1 MDDPGTVAIL
11 TFFGAAFLGVAVGA
25 MVARLTRF
33 EVGMATGLLIMSV
46 GGLTGAVRLTL
57 INLENA
63 KGTVIATG
71 KLVEYVSEASST
83 TDSSGRTS
91 STRSYGPLVE
101 FTAADGKAYR
111 VKGLGSSTQSLEIG
125 TAVSVRYPTAD
136 PARAVIADF
145 QNQWGGVLAL
155 ALFGGF
161 PLLGG
166 LFFLFTAI
174 GGARVQ
180 HGLSVRDAR
189 PSAWVAW
196 CESHGKRIG
205 GYLNLIAALGLFG
218 AFLYAGLGD
227 DGRAVGFAF
236 VGVAAAASLYAVSFL
251 ISNGGWQAVFMCMII
266 AAGFGAFGVGTVLL
280 TQPAADA
287 AAAKKALAAAPAP
300 GQASGDFSVCA
311 GNEGTADDRIAACTR
326 AIASERLPQEKLA
339 KTFHSRG
346 VEWIG
351 KGDYD
356 RALADYDEAI
366 RLDPQDPLAYYNRGV
381 ARHGK
386 HDYDRAIADYDQA
399 IRLDPQHARA
409 LRNRGYSRFLRGSF
423 AEAAKDLAETLRLIP
438 GDADAARWLFLAR
451 ARSGDIQGARAE
463 LTAAKVNPD
472 DKAWPGPVIGFLLG
486 RMDVNALFQA
496 AEHQDAKVRAEQ
508 VCEAEFF
515 AGQWELI
522 RGRGNEARN
531 RLQRAA
537 QSCPKSFFEY
547 EGAVAELRRLGS

>member
-1 MDDPGTVAIL
+1 MDDPGTFAIL
-11 TFFGAAFLGVAVGA
+11 TFFGTAFLGIAIGA
-25 MVARLTRF
+25 LVARLTRF

-46 GGLTGAVRLTL
+46 GGLAGAVRLTL

-91 STRSYGPLVE
+91 GTRSYGPLVE
-101 FTAADGKAYR
+101 FIAADGKAYR
-111 VKGLGSSTQSLEIG
+111 VKGLGSSSQSLEIG
-125 TAVSVRYPTAD
+125 TAVSVRYPPAD
-136 PARAVIADF
+136 PAKALIADF
-145 QNQWGGVLAL
+145 QNQWGGVFAL

-180 HGLSVRDAR
+180 YGLSVRDAR

-196 CESHGKRIG
+196 CESRGKRIG
-205 GYLNLIAALGLFG
+205 GNLNLIAALGMIG
-218 AFLYAGLGD
+218 AILYAALGGEARD
-227 DGRAVGFAF
+227 AGFAF

-251 ISNGGWQAVFMCMII
+251 ISNGGWQAVFMCVII
-266 AAGFGAFGVGTVLL
+266 AAGFGAFGIGTVLL

-287 AAAKKALAAAPAP
+287 KAAKKVLPAVSGS
-300 GQASGDFSVCA
+300 GQIPEDFGVCA
-311 GNEGTADDRIAACTR
+311 GSEGTADQRIAACTR
-326 AIASERLPQEKLA
+326 AIASEQLSQEKLS

-351 KGDYD
+351 KRDYD
-356 RALADYDEAI
+356 RAIADYDEAI
-366 RLDPQDPLAYYNRGV
+366 RLDPHDALAYYNRGV
-381 ARHGK
+381 AWHGK
-386 HDYDRAIADYDQA
+386 HDYDRAIVDYDQT
-399 IRLDPQHARA
+399 IRLDPQSPQAFK
-409 LRNRGYSRFLRGSF
+409 NRGYSRFLRGNF
-423 AEAAKDLAETLRLIP
+423 AESSKDLAETLRLTP
-438 GDADAARWLFLAR
+438 GDADAARWQFLAR
-451 ARSGDIQGARAE
+451 ARAGDIQGARAE
-463 LTAAKVNPD
+463 LRGAKINPD
-472 DKAWPGPVIGFLLG
+472 GKTWPGPVIGFLLG
-486 RMDVNALFQA
+486 RMDVNALLQS

-522 RGRGNEARN
+522 QGRANEARN

-537 QSCPKSFFEY
+537 QSCPKDFLEY
-547 EGAVAELRRLGS
+547 EGAAAELRRLGS